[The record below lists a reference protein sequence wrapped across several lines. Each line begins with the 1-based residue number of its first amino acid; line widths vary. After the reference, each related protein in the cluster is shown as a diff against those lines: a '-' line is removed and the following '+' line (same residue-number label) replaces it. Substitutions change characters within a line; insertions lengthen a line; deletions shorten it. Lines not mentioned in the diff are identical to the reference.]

1 MPAVLGSRITS
12 RRLTP
17 NTKET
22 GKLARIRNFIQNLK
36 NFVRLLRGMPPV
48 RTGVSKAGAKQ
59 AREALHVRGSGGT
72 AGAFSGTSATDSHL
86 GKAIAGGHQEKVYGD
101 PASKNRVVGYGGRA
115 PRHRKKSSGLVTVL
129 LVLLFL
135 AIIVSALSPPW

>member
-1 MPAVLGSRITS
+1 M
-12 RRLTP
+12 
-17 NTKET
+17 
-22 GKLARIRNFIQNLK
+22 ARIRNFK
-36 NFVRLLRGMPPV
+36 NFVRLIRGLPPT
-48 RTGVSKAGAKQ
+48 RTGVSNAGAKQ
-59 AREALHVRGSGGT
+59 AGEAIHARGPGG
-72 AGAFSGTSATDSHL
+72 GGSGTSSADSHL

-115 PRHRKKSSGLVTVL
+115 PRHRRKKSSVVTVL

>member
-1 MPAVLGSRITS
+1 M
-12 RRLTP
+12 TP

-22 GKLARIRNFIQNLK
+22 GKLARIRNFIS
-36 NFVRLLRGMPPV
+36 NFRNFLRLMRGLPPT

-86 GKAIAGGHQEKVYGD
+86 GKAIASGHQEKVYGD
-101 PASKNRVVGYGGRA
+101 PASKNRVVGYGGQA
-115 PRHRKKSSGLVTVL
+115 PRHRKKRFSIVTVL

-135 AIIVSALSPPW
+135 AIIVSAFAPQ

>member
-1 MPAVLGSRITS
+1 MLGSRTTS
-12 RRLTP
+12 RGMTP

-22 GKLARIRNFIQNLK
+22 GKLARIRNFK
-36 NFVRLLRGMPPV
+36 NFVRLIRGLPPT
-48 RTGVSKAGAKQ
+48 RTGVSNAGAKQ
-59 AREALHVRGSGGT
+59 AGEAIHARGGGGGGG

-86 GKAIAGGHQEKVYGD
+86 GKAIASGHQEKVYGD
-101 PASKNRVVGYGGRA
+101 PASKNRVVGYGGQA

>member
-1 MPAVLGSRITS
+1 M
-12 RRLTP
+12 
-17 NTKET
+17 
-22 GKLARIRNFIQNLK
+22 ARIRNFIQNLK
-36 NFVRLLRGMPPV
+36 NFLRLLRGMPPT

-59 AREALHVRGSGGT
+59 AGEAIHARGGGGAGG

-86 GKAIAGGHQEKVYGD
+86 GKAIASGHQEKVYGD

-115 PRHRKKSSGLVTVL
+115 PRHRKKSSSWVTVL

-135 AIIVSALSPPW
+135 AIIVSAFSPPW

>member
-1 MPAVLGSRITS
+1 M
-12 RRLTP
+12 
-17 NTKET
+17 
-22 GKLARIRNFIQNLK
+22 ARIRNFK
-36 NFVRLLRGMPPV
+36 NFVRLIRGLPPT
-48 RTGVSKAGAKQ
+48 RTGVSNAGAKQ
-59 AREALHVRGSGGT
+59 AGEAIHARGGG
-72 AGAFSGTSATDSHL
+72 GGGGWCSGTSAADSHL

-115 PRHRKKSSGLVTVL
+115 PRHRRKKSSVVTVL